1 MSKSP
6 SFLFFVEFLLK
17 LYYYIFTEFLEFF
30 KVTKMKISTKGRYA
44 LRLMLDLA
52 MHNDEGY
59 ISIKTI
65 SQRQGIS
72 EKYLEQIIKMLSKSG
87 LVESTRGAQG
97 GYKLLKEPKE
107 YTVGEILRVTEGS
120 LAPVSCLDDSE
131 NHCEHCDDCVTIE
144 IWQNVLDAINEVVDS
159 ITLDYLVKKQKTK
172 GTCCN
177 KG

>member
-1 MSKSP
+1 
-6 SFLFFVEFLLK
+6 
-17 LYYYIFTEFLEFF
+17 
-30 KVTKMKISTKGRYA
+30 MKISTKGRYA
-44 LRLMLDLA
+44 LRLMVDLA
-52 MHNDEGY
+52 LNNNGEN
-59 ISIKTI
+59 ISLKEV
-65 SQRQGIS
+65 SERQGIS
-72 EKYLEQIIKMLSKSG
+72 VKYLEQIISMLHRAGYVKS
-87 LVESTRGAQG
+87 ERGSNG
-97 GYKLLKEPKE
+97 GYKLTRKPED
-107 YTVGEILRVTEGS
+107 YTVGMILRLTEGS